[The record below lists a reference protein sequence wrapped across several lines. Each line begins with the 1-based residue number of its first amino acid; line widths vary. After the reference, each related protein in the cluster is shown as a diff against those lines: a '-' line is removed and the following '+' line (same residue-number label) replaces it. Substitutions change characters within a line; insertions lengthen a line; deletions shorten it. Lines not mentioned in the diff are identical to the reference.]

1 LNGRGL
7 FLFPLAPRWRNF
19 FGLWGV
25 HPIAISVGGVKV
37 TDENNMKTAITRLG
51 DLQVGDIPYVVG
63 TISSLESL
71 NAFGAAQVN
80 VCDIVEVRADEIGSQ
95 AAWLEG
101 CKEIE
106 SLGMPVI
113 FTIRLHSEG
122 GKWDKQDK
130 LRMPIFEDA
139 LKHLSAVDVEFES
152 KLMPAV
158 CKLAKSLQKSTV
170 ISFHDFDKT
179 PSLGKLKDIAKK
191 SAEYGSLVK
200 ISTMAKTSQDILTLQ
215 KLLECEFGVPLC
227 VIGMGAAA
235 TKTRITFPSMGSCLT
250 YGYLDTPSAPGQLSA
265 RALNEQLRTLLPDY
279 NQQFIIEKQIL
290 EYA

>member
-1 LNGRGL
+1 
-7 FLFPLAPRWRNF
+7 
-19 FGLWGV
+19 
-25 HPIAISVGGVKV
+25 
-37 TDENNMKTAITRLG
+37 MTARLG
-51 DLQVGDIPYVVG
+51 DLRVGDIPHVVG

-71 NAFGAAQVN
+71 NAFAAAQVN
-80 VCDIVEVRADEIGSQ
+80 FCDIVEVRLDEFGERS
-95 AAWLEG
+95 AWLDG

-106 SLGMPVI
+106 DLGMPVI
-113 FTIRLHSEG
+113 LTIRLQNEG

-130 LRMPIFEDA
+130 LRMPLFEEA
-139 LKHLSAVDVEFES
+139 LNHLAAVDVELES

-179 PSLGKLKDIAKK
+179 PSFGKLKEIAEK
-191 SAEYGSLVK
+191 SAEHGSLVK

-215 KLLECEFGVPLC
+215 KLLECDFGVPLC
-227 VIGMGAAA
+227 VIGMGASA

-265 RALNEQLRTLLPDY
+265 RTLNEQLRSILPDY
-279 NQQFIIEKQIL
+279 NQQFIIQKKIL